1 MRKRV
6 SCRVVRS
13 VQLGKA
19 GQTLHSAPA
28 SSFGNF
34 RPVGPVTYTRRFAIL
49 QTSLE
54 EPAVTRNLDLYA

>member
-19 GQTLHSAPA
+19 GQTLHSVPA
-28 SSFGNF
+28 SSVGSF
-34 RPVGPVTYTRRFAIL
+34 RPVGPVTYSRRLVIL
-49 QTSLE
+49 RTSPNE
-54 EPAVTRNLDLYA
+54 ATATQNLDLYA